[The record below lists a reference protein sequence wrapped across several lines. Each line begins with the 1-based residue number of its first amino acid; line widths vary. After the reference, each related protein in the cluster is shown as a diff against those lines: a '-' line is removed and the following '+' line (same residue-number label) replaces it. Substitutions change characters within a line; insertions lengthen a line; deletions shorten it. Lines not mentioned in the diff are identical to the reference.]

1 MNIIP
6 NNLKYL
12 IQSSYQHNI
21 IYEDAYCVD
30 ISDLLSLSVDDRLLH
45 LNYFKKEYK
54 ILVILFW
61 EEFFYDS
68 NIDDIINY
76 SLKID
81 LPLFIFSKNPVLD
94 KFLKITYNSDK
105 LFSISP
111 DMLFL
116 NTDDLAYYTN
126 SKIKNIKLLF
136 LNYNRK
142 VNRDYIICKLKEKN
156 ELFNNEN
163 YISFHNDD
171 SRSKEYNL
179 LHNDYNI
186 ENNIDTEYLKNL
198 KITPIDSFD
207 LNDQYTAQRDSF
219 DLYYRSKFNIICEPF
234 FGYSKDK
241 NSFNYYNHLITKK
254 TILPLLFKNV
264 FFIHEYNSLL
274 SECLKKIGFE
284 MFFDSVDDFF
294 NNLNDNYF
302 NLKST
307 QDKLVK
313 NQKLAEKLIKNE
325 KVNFSEFLKKII
337 NEL

>member
-1 MNIIP
+1 VNIIP

-12 IQSSYQHNI
+12 IHSSYQHNI
-21 IYEDAYCVD
+21 IYEDVYCVD

-61 EEFFYDS
+61 EEFFYNS
-68 NIDDIINY
+68 NIDNIINY

-163 YISFHNDD
+163 YISFHNYDFCND
-171 SRSKEYNL
+171 EYKL
-179 LHNDYNI
+179 LHDEYII
-186 ENNIDTEYLKNL
+186 ENNIDVEYLKNL
-198 KITPIDSFD
+198 KIIPDAVNVDNQLITQQNSFE
-207 LNDQYTAQRDSF
+207 
-219 DLYYRSKFNIICEPF
+219 LYSRSKFNIICEPF

-274 SECLKKIGFE
+274 SDCLKEIGFE
-284 MFFDSVDDFF
+284 MFFNNLDDFLNNMNDDYLELESTKNKLF
-294 NNLNDNYF
+294 NNQ
-302 NLKST
+302 NLAKT
-307 QDKLVK
+307 
-313 NQKLAEKLIKNE
+313 LIINE
-325 KVNFSEFLKKII
+325 KKKFSETLKKII

>member
-6 NNLKYL
+6 NKLKHL
-12 IQSSYQHNI
+12 IHSSYQHNI
-21 IYEDAYCVD
+21 IYQESYCVD
-30 ISDLLSLSVDDRLLH
+30 ISDLLSLSVDDRISH

-61 EEFFYDS
+61 EEFFYDG
-68 NIDDIINY
+68 NINDIINY
-76 SLKID
+76 SLKIN

-105 LFSISP
+105 LFSVSP

-116 NTDDLAYYTN
+116 NTDDLAFYED
-126 SKIKNIKLLF
+126 SKIKNNKLLF

-163 YISFHNDD
+163 YISFHNYDP
-171 SRSKEYNL
+171 RNEKYNL
-179 LHNDYNI
+179 LHNEYNI

-198 KITPIDSFD
+198 KIIPNKIKVDSQF
-207 LNDQYTAQRDSF
+207 TTQRDSF
-219 DLYYRSKFNIICEPF
+219 DLYSRSKFNIICEPF

-274 SECLKKIGFE
+274 SDCLKEIGFE
-284 MFFDSVDDFF
+284 MFFNNLDDFLNNMNDDYLELESTKNKLF
-294 NNLNDNYF
+294 NNQ
-302 NLKST
+302 NLT
-307 QDKLVK
+307 
-313 NQKLAEKLIKNE
+313 ETLIINE
-325 KVNFSEFLKKII
+325 KKKFSETLKKII

>member
-6 NNLKYL
+6 NKINYL
-12 IQSSYQHNI
+12 IHSSYQHNI

-30 ISDLLSLSVDDRLLH
+30 IIDLLSLSFDDRLLH

-68 NIDDIINY
+68 NINYIINY
-76 SLKID
+76 SLKIE
-81 LPLFIFSKNPVLD
+81 LPLFFFSKNPVLD
-94 KFLKITYNSDK
+94 KFLKKRYNSDR

-116 NTDDLAYYTN
+116 NTDQLVSYED

-156 ELFNNEN
+156 ELIENEN
-163 YISFHNDD
+163 YISFHNHDTCNE
-171 SRSKEYNL
+171 KYNL

-198 KITPIDSFD
+198 KIIPNKINLHNQLTTQQNSFE
-207 LNDQYTAQRDSF
+207 
-219 DLYYRSKFNIICEPF
+219 LYSRSKFNIICEPF
-234 FGYSKDK
+234 FGYSKAK

-274 SECLKKIGFE
+274 SDCLKEIGFE
-284 MFFDSVDDFF
+284 MFFNNLDDFLNNMNDDYLELESTKNKLF
-294 NNLNDNYF
+294 NNQ
-302 NLKST
+302 NLAKT
-307 QDKLVK
+307 
-313 NQKLAEKLIKNE
+313 LIINE
-325 KVNFSEFLKKII
+325 KKKFSETLKKII